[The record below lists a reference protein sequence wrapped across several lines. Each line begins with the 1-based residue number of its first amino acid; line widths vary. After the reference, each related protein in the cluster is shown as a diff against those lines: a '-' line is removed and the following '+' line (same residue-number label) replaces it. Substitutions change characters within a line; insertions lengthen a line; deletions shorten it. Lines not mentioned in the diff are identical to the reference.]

1 MSEESFNKLMKDIE
15 KDDNW
20 ILPLLFV
27 VGVIV
32 FIFFILVITGNLH
45 NLLELF
51 GG

>member
-15 KDDNW
+15 KDDKW
-20 ILPLLFV
+20 IIPTLLIL
-27 VGVIV
+27 GVIV

-45 NLLELF
+45 HLFELF